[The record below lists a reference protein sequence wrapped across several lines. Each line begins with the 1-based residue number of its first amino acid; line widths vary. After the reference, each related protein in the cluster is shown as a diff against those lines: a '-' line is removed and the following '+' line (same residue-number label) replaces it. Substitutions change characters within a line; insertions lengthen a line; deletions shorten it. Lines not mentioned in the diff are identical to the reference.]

1 MEERETRQQQKRSA
15 GCDNFAPA
23 TCWAVF
29 THPGGHGAGTSQGAG
44 PTGMEKA
51 NLFSSGRDSHGYP
64 PSRTTAPLSEE
75 PRPPKVCAHSF
86 CLCP

>member
-1 MEERETRQQQKRSA
+1 
-15 GCDNFAPA
+15 
-23 TCWAVF
+23 
-29 THPGGHGAGTSQGAG
+29 
-44 PTGMEKA
+44 MEKA